1 MNVNEMIMAIEVLLF
16 DIRGSWVD
24 PMPRCVKA
32 LRLCMDVHRITK
44 DPDYYTL
51 ATIITDWDGTDG
63 RYFRNY
69 FPKGYLDMDSG
80 LEPTLYDKSE
90 EFKALVR
97 DYVQYPYYY
106 FKDIE
111 EGDL

>member
-16 DIRGSWVD
+16 DIRSSWVD
-24 PMPRCVKA
+24 PRSRLLKA

-69 FPKGYLDMDSG
+69 FPNGYLDMDSG

-97 DYVQYPYYY
+97 DYIQYPYYY